1 MSLIVTEGEVAVLRG
16 CCVGNKRNA
25 SEMIDSLG
33 LINDNVRSAP
43 KFTDPDVVELY
54 KAIGLEVDQ
63 LTMQLSGGKTI
74 TELQTE
80 LQKEE
85 TLSKHVDAVANKRSH
100 LFVPGL
106 KSLYPKALF
115 WDCEKDRKE

>member
-1 MSLIVTEGEVAVLRG
+1 
-16 CCVGNKRNA
+16 
-25 SEMIDSLG
+25 MIDSLG
-33 LINDNVRSAP
+33 LINDNIRSTP

-85 TLSKHVDAVANKRSH
+85 TLSKHVDAVANKFGEKIWGRAKRSH

>member
-1 MSLIVTEGEVAVLRG
+1 
-16 CCVGNKRNA
+16 
-25 SEMIDSLG
+25 MIDSLG
-33 LINDNVRSAP
+33 LINDNIGPAP

-54 KAIGLEVDQ
+54 KSIGSEVDQ
-63 LTMQLSGGKTI
+63 LTMQLSGGKTG

-85 TLSKHVDAVANKRSH
+85 TLSKHVDVVANKFGEKIWGRTKRSH
-100 LFVPGL
+100 LFAPGL

-115 WDCEKDRKE
+115 WDCEKDRKA